1 MHSGKVVIVGSGFV
15 GTSIAYATLIRGICT
30 ELVLIDVNKEKAEGE
45 AMDLSHGLPF
55 IRPVEIRAGGYEEC
69 RDAEVIVITAGANQ
83 KPGETRLDLT
93 QKNASI
99 MGSILKQIAQ
109 YTKEAILLVV
119 TNPVDVMTSIASEYP
134 GFAPERVIGSGTVLD
149 TARFRYLLSRRC
161 GINPASIHAYVV
173 GEHGDSEVPLFS
185 SASVAGSSLSALCG
199 ECGEACDTDWRQE
212 VIQDVK
218 EAAYE
223 IIERKGA
230 TYFGI
235 GLAATQILG
244 AILRD
249 EQTVLTVS
257 GWLKDRYADLGVAVS
272 VPCVIGREGIIRRLE
287 MQMNENEKKLFQ
299 DSVQTLRESFRTV
312 ASHVS

>member
-1 MHSGKVVIVGSGFV
+1 MHSGKVVIIGSGFV
-15 GTSIAYATLIRGICT
+15 GTSIAYAMLIRGICT
-30 ELVLIDVNKEKAEGE
+30 ELILIDVQRAKAEGE

-55 IRPVEIRAGGYEEC
+55 IRPVAIRAGGYEDC
-69 RDAEVIVITAGANQ
+69 RDAEVIIITAGANQ

-93 QKNASI
+93 QKNAAI
-99 MGSILKQIAQ
+99 LRSILEQIAR
-109 YTKEAILLVV
+109 YTQEAILLIVS
-119 TNPVDVMTSIASEYP
+119 NPVDVLTNVAREYP

-185 SASVAGSSLSALCG
+185 SASVAGSPLSALCR
-199 ECGEACDTDWRQE
+199 ECGTACDLDWRQQ
-212 VIQDVK
+212 VIQEVK
-218 EAAYE
+218 GAAYE

-230 TYFGI
+230 TYYGI
-235 GLAATQILG
+235 GLATTQILR

-257 GWLKDRYADLGVAVS
+257 GRLDDRYADLGVALS
-272 VPCVIGREGIIRRLE
+272 VPCVIGRGGIIRRLDMPMDQE
-287 MQMNENEKKLFQ
+287 EKELFLN
-299 DSVQTLRESFRTV
+299 SSATLRESLRC
-312 ASHVS
+312 ALI